1 MVNTKN
7 EFFLNELIK
16 KKNIIIFSIVSI
28 LAIHHLLFLHSF
40 EINFPYSV
48 DFSDEFNDIFYFITE
63 GIDRFFAT
71 KGFHII
77 FFPKLISYP
86 FLYLGNF
93 DVSSLYYLQWL
104 VISVSLYIFY
114 LIIKQTDR
122 KLVWTIIPIS
132 AFLYNPLTSSGYWA
146 ISLLPWLFSMLGISL
161 TVYFLN
167 RKKIN
172 PLTFG
177 TGIFFTVFSVLS
189 IVVGIT
195 AWLAGLIIILKNS
208 SKSKIQDKKWIS
220 LWVVTIIII
229 GIFYFYLVSD
239 SSEST
244 HLELL
249 FTPAGFSFITHYLAS
264 SFRLKFEFLMIIVGS
279 ISLLLSCFFVY
290 YFAKKQYIKSYL
302 PWFVFLLIGVC
313 AAIITASGRVQFF
326 DTHFGNEPYYS
337 PISQFFQIGLLVLS
351 AKLVYEFKNIS
362 KRNALVIFFII
373 LIIAQM
379 ILLIPSYYAGW
390 QRGEYYYD
398 EKTQFVSCFSLN
410 PDQYCQEL
418 YPTLE
423 NKFLEMINYLI
434 INKQSI
440 FNDRDFNKENDS
452 NIMNFSKFQNYDLIF
467 SENNKIDSIDK
478 KPIYS
483 HSVVKDDYNKKHH
496 KIVNP
501 LLSINGRL
509 IADQDSTVE
518 EMFMLIDNKPM
529 LKINDYNIQTTTQ
542 KDGSL
547 LISWSIQIMSGY
559 IESGCHSVNLVG
571 ITEGEK
577 IYSKDNISIC
587 R

>member
-1 MVNTKN
+1 M
-7 EFFLNELIK
+7 LNQLIK
-16 KKNIIIFSIVSI
+16 KNNLVIFSIVSF
-28 LAIHHLLFLHSF
+28 LAIHNLLFLYSF

-48 DFSDEFNDIFYFITE
+48 DFADEFNSIFYFITE
-63 GIDRFFAT
+63 GEEGFFDN
-71 KGFHII
+71 KGVHIM

-86 FLYLGNF
+86 FLYLNNF
-93 DVSSLYYLQWL
+93 DVTNLYYLQW
-104 VISVSLYIFY
+104 VIISASLYVFY
-114 LIIKQTDR
+114 LILKQTDR
-122 KLVWTIIPIS
+122 KLLWTIIPIS

-146 ISLLPWLFSMLGISL
+146 IALLPWLFSMLGISL
-161 TVYFLN
+161 TVYLLN
-167 RKKIN
+167 RKKLNSLI
-172 PLTFG
+172 FS
-177 TGIFFTVFSVLS
+177 TGIFFAIFSTLS

-195 AWLAGLIIILKNS
+195 AWIAGLITILKNS
-208 SKSKIQDKKWIS
+208 SKSKIHDKKWIS
-220 LWVVTIIII
+220 LWILSTIIM
-229 GIFYFYLVSD
+229 GIFYYYLISD
-239 SSEST
+239 SSVPT
-244 HLELL
+244 HFELL
-249 FTPAGFSFITHYLAS
+249 FTPAGFSFITNYLVS
-264 SFRLKFEFLMIIVGS
+264 SFRLKFDFLMIVVGS

-390 QRGEYYYD
+390 ERGEYYYD
-398 EKTQFVSCFSLN
+398 EKTRYVSCFSLN
-410 PDQYCQEL
+410 SAQSCQEL

-423 NKFLEMINYLI
+423 NKFLEMINHLI

-452 NIMNFSKFQNYDLIF
+452 NIVNFSKFQNHAAIF
-467 SENNKIDSIDK
+467 SENNKINSINKISISDQT
-478 KPIYS
+478 IYE
-483 HSVVKDDYNKKHH
+483 
-496 KIVNP
+496 IVDP

-509 IADQDSTVE
+509 IIDQDSTIE
-518 EMFMLIDNKPM
+518 GLFMLIDDKPI
-529 LKINDYNIQTTTQ
+529 LKINDYNIQTIEQ
-542 KDGSL
+542 KDNSS
-547 LISWSIQIMSGY
+547 LISWSIYLMSGY
-559 IESGCHSVNLVG
+559 IENGCHSVNIVG
-571 ITEGEK
+571 ITETEK
-577 IYSKDNISIC
+577 IYSSNDISIC

>member
-1 MVNTKN
+1 M
-7 EFFLNELIK
+7 LNQLIK
-16 KKNIIIFSIVSI
+16 KNNLVIFLVVSF
-28 LAIHHLLFLHSF
+28 LAIHNLLFLYSF

-48 DFSDEFNDIFYFITE
+48 DFADEFNSIFYFITE
-63 GIDRFFAT
+63 GEEGFFDN
-71 KGFHII
+71 KGVHIM

-86 FLYLGNF
+86 FLYLNNF
-93 DVSSLYYLQWL
+93 DVTNLYYLQW
-104 VISVSLYIFY
+104 VIISASLYVFY
-114 LIIKQTDR
+114 LILKQTDR
-122 KLVWTIIPIS
+122 KLLWTIIPIS

-146 ISLLPWLFSMLGISL
+146 IALLPWLFSMLGISL
-161 TVYFLN
+161 TVYLLN
-167 RKKIN
+167 RKKLNSLI
-172 PLTFG
+172 FS
-177 TGIFFTVFSVLS
+177 TGIFFAIFSTLS

-195 AWLAGLIIILKNS
+195 AWIAGLITILKNS
-208 SKSKIQDKKWIS
+208 SKSKIHDKKWIS
-220 LWVVTIIII
+220 LWILSTIIM
-229 GIFYFYLVSD
+229 GIFYYYLISD
-239 SSEST
+239 SSVPT
-244 HLELL
+244 HFELL
-249 FTPAGFSFITHYLAS
+249 FTPAGFSFITNYLVS
-264 SFRLKFEFLMIIVGS
+264 SFRLKFDFLMIVVGS

-390 QRGEYYYD
+390 ERGEYYYD
-398 EKTQFVSCFSLN
+398 EKTRYVSCFSLN
-410 PDQYCQEL
+410 SAQSCQEL

-423 NKFLEMINYLI
+423 NKFLEMINHLI

-452 NIMNFSKFQNYDLIF
+452 NIVNFSKFQNHAAIF
-467 SENNKIDSIDK
+467 SENNKINSINKISISDQT
-478 KPIYS
+478 IYE
-483 HSVVKDDYNKKHH
+483 
-496 KIVNP
+496 IVDP

-509 IADQDSTVE
+509 IIDQDSTIE
-518 EMFMLIDNKPM
+518 GLFMLIDDKPI
-529 LKINDYNIQTTTQ
+529 LKINDYNIQTIEQ
-542 KDGSL
+542 KDNSS
-547 LISWSIQIMSGY
+547 LISWSIYLMSGY
-559 IESGCHSVNLVG
+559 IENGCHSVNIVG
-571 ITEGEK
+571 ITETEK
-577 IYSKDNISIC
+577 IYSSNDISIC